1 MYFKNMFEFFFSHSP
16 HFPPHMPHATFFL
29 YISPACI
36 LKICLSFFLS
46 HSPHFPPP
54 YATRHIFSHLS
65 KSSFLAKAYGL
76 AHSAERF
83 RQRWLRPSTRIG
95 GLYLT
100 GQDVVCDG
108 VAGGAISAYATACT
122 IDWRVALEQ
131 AGVFAAAAMCSHPF
145 F

>member
-1 MYFKNMFEFFFSHSP
+1 
-16 HFPPHMPHATFFL
+16 MPHAHL
-29 YISPACI
+29 
-36 LKICLSFFLS
+36 
-46 HSPHFPPP
+46 FPTYRTPL
-54 YATRHIFSHLS
+54 F
-65 KSSFLAKAYGL
+65 AKAYGL